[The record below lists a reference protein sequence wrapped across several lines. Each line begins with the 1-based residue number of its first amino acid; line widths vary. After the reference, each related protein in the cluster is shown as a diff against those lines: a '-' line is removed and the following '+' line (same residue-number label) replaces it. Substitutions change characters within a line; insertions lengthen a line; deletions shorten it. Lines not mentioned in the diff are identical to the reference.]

1 MSEGSQLSPSE
12 REELARLRRAAADAQ
27 AGGGGAARGLRWT
40 AAVVLLVVSAMLG
53 AVSVVAGYVRGQ
65 LLNTDRYVETV
76 APLVRDP
83 AVQDAI
89 AARLTDVIV
98 TELNLTRLT
107 QQLADAL
114 EQRGA
119 PNQLDGLVGPAV
131 NGLTS
136 FIHDQVRTVV
146 ASEQFA
152 EVWGTANRVAHREID
167 AVLTTGKGQLLTSQG
182 TEVSLDLGSLLDLVK
197 QRLVANGFSLAARI
211 PDISV
216 TVPLFASEELP
227 RIRTAV
233 SILDTAA
240 WLLPLITLALLLA
253 GVLVAPNRRRGL
265 LIGSALLAGAMLLL
279 IGGLGLLRTFYL
291 NNLPDSVQ
299 SPEAARVLYD
309 TETRFLID
317 AVQTLLALFLVVA
330 IACWLAG
337 PSRPAVLLRQGLGR
351 ALDAAGGELART
363 GLPLGPAPAIARRHR
378 RVIGIGLA
386 LLGVLILVLW
396 RYPGVGGVLWV
407 AVGVLVLVGVVEVI
421 ARAETAGTTMPARAA
436 GAVG

>member
-1 MSEGSQLSPSE
+1 MSEASQLSPSE
-12 REELARLRRAAADAQ
+12 REELARLRQEAAAAKPQ
-27 AGGGGAARGLRWT
+27 GGGGHGLRWT
-40 AAVVLLVVSAMLG
+40 AAVVLLVVSALLG
-53 AVSVVAGYVRGQ
+53 AVSVVAGFVRGQ

-89 AARLTDVIV
+89 AARLTEVIV

-119 PNQLDGLVGPAV
+119 PSQLDGLVGPAV

-136 FIHDQVRTVV
+136 FIHDQVRSVV

-152 EVWGTANRVAHREID
+152 EVWDTANRIAHREID
-167 AVLTTGKGQLLTSQG
+167 AVLTTGRGQLLTSQG
-182 TEVSLDLGSLLDLVK
+182 TEVSLDLGSLLDMVK
-197 QRLVANGFSLAARI
+197 QRLVENGFSLAARI
-211 PDISV
+211 PDVAVS
-216 TVPLFASEELP
+216 VPLFASEELP

-240 WLLPLITLALLLA
+240 WVLPLLTLALLLA

-265 LIGSALLAGAMLLL
+265 LVGSALFAGAMLVL
-279 IGGLGLLRTFYL
+279 IAALGLVRTYYL
-291 NNLPDSVQ
+291 NNLPDAVR
-299 SPEAARVLYD
+299 SPEAARVVYD

-317 AVQTLLALFLVVA
+317 TVQTLLVLFLVVA

-337 PSRPAVLLRQGLGR
+337 PSRPAVLLRHGIGR
-351 ALDAAGGELART
+351 ALDAAGRELARSRF
-363 GLPLGPAPAIARRHR
+363 PLGPAPAMARQYR
-378 RVIGIGLA
+378 RGIGVGLA

-396 RYPGVGGVLWV
+396 RYPGVGGVLWIT
-407 AVGVLVLVGVVEVI
+407 AGVLVLVGVVEVI
-421 ARAETAGTTMPARAA
+421 ARADTSATMPARAA